1 MKTGFYLGVVLGE
14 KIPPNF
20 FTASSFSGLSLRYGL
35 VQFPAWQFAA
45 HTRHLTY

>member
-20 FTASSFSGLSLRYGL
+20 FIGCVNLFLAHSGQLKK
-35 VQFPAWQFAA
+35 
-45 HTRHLTY
+45 